1 MHINRGIIVRSKLQL
16 QLCQDNGI
24 ELLPTRHTS
33 LTTSCRQ
40 TNVLIACHKFATD
53 VEVGIYHV
61 LIRSGC
67 NSQSAWH
74 GYPLV
79 ILPTLHRHV
88 NQFGCVGTILNGGNG
103 NRDNDLTCHGYN
115 LIRRCG
121 GEYLYRYTL
130 AWQCHHSINRNILI
144 ATTHNLLHVMRVCL
158 LQLPYRFDNLIYK
171 FFRRKGFLGRNTLLF
186 YILLL
191 VSIIPLVQQI

>member
-67 NSQSAWH
+67 NSQCAWH

-79 ILPTLHRHV
+79 ILPTLHRHI

-158 LQLPYRFDNLIYK
+158 LQFHDRSYYLTHELFRWKGL
-171 FFRRKGFLGRNTLLF
+171 FFRNTLLF
-186 YILLL
+186 NVLLL
-191 VSIIPLVQQI
+191 FGIIFLIQQI